1 MSENFLGSDVYVAI
15 PERGQQV
22 MPLMAG
28 DLADVRVLARE
39 RLAMFATAPGGPIHP
54 IHDYLDVVKDHPE
67 WPSLMF
73 RATFVDDTVI
83 RIIEELPDW
92 SLFGPRGKAIE
103 DLIDQYLFLD
113 DIGKESFHQAEHAG
127 RLALRNYAD
136 ESGEG
141 VEFIETVFDG
151 TVFHGKYA
159 LACKAL
165 YYLANSA
172 SVSGPLALAA
182 AIILRDGLGE
192 EAYEHLVEPYRT
204 ADIPFL
210 EIVE

>member
-1 MSENFLGSDVYVAI
+1 MSESYLGSEVYLAI

-22 MPLMAG
+22 MPLMIG

-39 RLAMFATAPGGPIHP
+39 RFAMFALSPGGAIHP
-54 IHDYLDVVKDHPE
+54 IHDHLDVVKDYPE

-73 RATFVDDTVI
+73 RGMFVDPTVI

-92 SLFGPRGKAIE
+92 SLFGPRGKSVE

-113 DIGKESFHQAEHAG
+113 DLGKDSFHQAEQAG
-127 RLALRNYAD
+127 RLALREYA
-136 ESGEG
+136 EG
-141 VEFIETVFDG
+141 TGHGVQFIEEIFEG
-151 TVFHGKYA
+151 TVFGGRYA

-192 EAYEHLVEPYRT
+192 EAYQQLVEPYRE
-204 ADIPFL
+204 AHIPFL
-210 EIVE
+210 ENVE